1 MDRILLVD
9 DNLEIRELLGRL
21 LEDWNYAAVTAASLA
36 EARQAVLTG
45 GPFKVVICDFDLPD
59 GNGLQLL
66 AWLRW
71 ERRDHGAFLLISGS
85 SDFDGDHASDFSFLA
100 KPFRME
106 DLCRRLEELTNGKPQ
121 AR

>member
-9 DNLEIRELLGRL
+9 DNPAIRELLGRL
-21 LEDWNYAAVTAASLA
+21 LEDWNYSAVTAASLA
-36 EARQAVLTG
+36 EARQAVWTD

-71 ERRDHGAFLLISGS
+71 ERRDHGPFLLISGS
-85 SDFDGDHASDFSFLA
+85 TDFDGDQASDFSFLA

-106 DLCRRLEELTNGKPQ
+106 DLCRRLKEL
-121 AR
+121 